1 MAIRIIREIGDEILT
16 KQSREVTELTDR
28 VSQLIDDMLETM
40 HDAGGVGLA
49 APQVGV
55 LKRVVVIDVSGE
67 DEEPN
72 PIIMIN
78 PRITASSGEQTGDE
92 GCLSVPG
99 KVGTVTRPD
108 FVKAVYLDRDMKP
121 SEIEATELLARAIC
135 HELDHLDGH
144 LYVEKAEG
152 DLRDTRTEEE
162 E

>member
-108 FVKAVYLDRDMKP
+108 FVKAVYLDRD
-121 SEIEATELLARAIC
+121 IGHRASC
-135 HELDHLDGH
+135 QSHLPR
-144 LYVEKAEG
+144 A
-152 DLRDTRTEEE
+152 
-162 E
+162 